1 MSDDND
7 DNKRVAMILVA
18 AVVAL
23 VVAGVTTLG
32 VFKARGAGHKAA
44 TVAAASAPAAE
55 AASAPAAEPAATA
68 AVAAAAAPA
77 DKLFFEVGADAL
89 PADAKDVLARV
100 ADAARANTAAVVQIS
115 GFHDASGDPAQNA
128 DLAKRRAFAVRDALV
143 ANGVPEA
150 QIKLSKPAV
159 TEGGADPREARRVE
173 LTVQ

>member
-32 VFKARGAGHKAA
+32 VFKARGAAA
-44 TVAAASAPAAE
+44 PVAASAPAAE
-55 AASAPAAEPAATA
+55 AAAAPAAEPASASA
-68 AVAAAAAPA
+68 AAAAAAPA
-77 DKLFFEVGADAL
+77 EKLFFEVGADAL
-89 PADAKDVLARV
+89 PADANEVLARV

-115 GFHDASGDPAQNA
+115 GFHDASGDPVQNA

-150 QIKLSKPAV
+150 QIQLSKPAV
-159 TEGGADPREARRVE
+159 TEGGTDPREARRVE
-173 LTVQ
+173 LTVN

>member
-32 VFKARGAGHKAA
+32 VFKARGAGEKAA
-44 TVAAASAPAAE
+44 TVVAASAPAAE
-55 AASAPAAEPAATA
+55 AASAPAAEPAAASA
-68 AVAAAAAPA
+68 AMAPA

-173 LTVQ
+173 LSVH

>member
-32 VFKARGAGHKAA
+32 VFKARGAGEKAA
-44 TVAAASAPAAE
+44 TVV
-55 AASAPAAEPAATA
+55 AASAPAAEPAAASA
-68 AVAAAAAPA
+68 AMAPA

-173 LTVQ
+173 LSVH